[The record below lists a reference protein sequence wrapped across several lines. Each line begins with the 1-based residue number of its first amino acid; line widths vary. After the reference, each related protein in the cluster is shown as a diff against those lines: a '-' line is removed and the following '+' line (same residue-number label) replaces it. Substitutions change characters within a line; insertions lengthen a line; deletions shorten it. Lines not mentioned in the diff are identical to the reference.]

1 MLQYGTSSDRRVLM
15 VQLTRREPVPVY
27 RIVNEDGHPIGRV
40 VDPVMPPRIRLG
52 GETVLL
58 VR

>member
-1 MLQYGTSSDRRVLM
+1 M
-15 VQLTRREPVPVY
+15 VQLTRREPVPEY

-40 VDPVMPPRIRLG
+40 VDPIMPPRIALG

>member
-1 MLQYGTSSDRRVLM
+1 M
-15 VQLTRREPVPVY
+15 VQLLRRDPTPEY
-27 RIVNEDGHPIGRV
+27 RILDNQGRPIGRV
-40 VDPVMPPRIRLG
+40 IEPAAPIRMGMG

>member
-1 MLQYGTSSDRRVLM
+1 M
-15 VQLTRREPVPVY
+15 VQLTRHDPVPEY
-27 RIVNEDGHPIGRV
+27 RITNEDGQPIGRV
-40 VDPVMPPRIRLG
+40 VDPAMPPRIRLG

>member
-1 MLQYGTSSDRRVLM
+1 MLQSGTSSDRRMLM
-15 VQLTRREPVPVY
+15 VQLTRREPVPEY

-40 VDPVMPPRIRLG
+40 VDPVMLPRIRLG

>member
-1 MLQYGTSSDRRVLM
+1 M
-15 VQLTRREPVPVY
+15 VQPLRREPVPEY
-27 RIVNEDGHPIGRV
+27 PILDHDGRPIGRV
-40 VDPVMPPRIRLG
+40 IEPAAPIRMGMG

>member
-1 MLQYGTSSDRRVLM
+1 M
-15 VQLTRREPVPVY
+15 VQLMRREPVPEY
-27 RIVNEDGHPIGRV
+27 RVLDGQGRPIGRV
-40 VDPVMPPRIRLG
+40 IDPAAPIRMGMG

>member
-1 MLQYGTSSDRRVLM
+1 M
-15 VQLTRREPVPVY
+15 VQLTRHEPVPEY
-27 RIVNEDGHPIGRV
+27 RIVNEGLAADRTGGGPGHAAAYQTR
-40 VDPVMPPRIRLG
+40 

>member
-1 MLQYGTSSDRRVLM
+1 M
-15 VQLTRREPVPVY
+15 VQLTRHEPVPEY
-27 RIVNEDGHPIGRV
+27 RIMNEAGQPIGRV
-40 VDPVMPPRIRLG
+40 VDPVRPPRIRLG

>member
-1 MLQYGTSSDRRVLM
+1 MLHTETSTAGEDPM
-15 VQLTRREPVPVY
+15 VQLTRHEPVPEY
-27 RIVNEDGHPIGRV
+27 RIMNEAGQPIGRV
-40 VDPVMPPRIRLG
+40 VDPVRPPRIRLG

>member
-1 MLQYGTSSDRRVLM
+1 MLQYGTSSDRRVVM
-15 VQLTRREPVPVY
+15 VQVTGREPEPVY

>member
-1 MLQYGTSSDRRVLM
+1 M
-15 VQLTRREPVPVY
+15 VQLMRREPVPEY
-27 RIVNEDGHPIGRV
+27 RILDGQGRPIGRV
-40 VDPVMPPRIRLG
+40 IDPAAPIRMGMG

>member
-1 MLQYGTSSDRRVLM
+1 MLQYGTSSDRRVVM
-15 VQLTRREPVPVY
+15 VVTRREPVPVY
-27 RIVNEDGHPIGRV
+27 RIVNEDGDPIGRV
-40 VDPVMPPRIRLG
+40 VDPVMPPRIRVG

>member
-1 MLQYGTSSDRRVLM
+1 MLQCGTSSDRRMLM
-15 VQLTRREPVPVY
+15 MQLTRQEPVPVY

>member
-1 MLQYGTSSDRRVLM
+1 MVM
-15 VQLTRREPVPVY
+15 VQVMWREPVPVY
-27 RIVNEDGHPIGRV
+27 RIVNEDGRPIGRV

>member
-1 MLQYGTSSDRRVLM
+1 M
-15 VQLTRREPVPVY
+15 VQLTRHEPVPEY
-27 RIVNEDGHPIGRV
+27 RILDGRGKPIGWV
-40 VDPVMPPRIRLG
+40 IDPAAPPRMALG

>member
-1 MLQYGTSSDRRVLM
+1 M
-15 VQLTRREPVPVY
+15 VQLLRQGPVPEY
-27 RIVNEDGHPIGRV
+27 RILDYQGQPIGRV
-40 VDPVMPPRIRLG
+40 IEPVAPIRMGIG

>member
-1 MLQYGTSSDRRVLM
+1 M
-15 VQLTRREPVPVY
+15 VQLLRREPVPEY
-27 RIVNEDGHPIGRV
+27 RIFDREGRPIGRV
-40 VDPVMPPRIRLG
+40 LEPAAPIRMGMG

>member
-1 MLQYGTSSDRRVLM
+1 M
-15 VQLTRREPVPVY
+15 VQLMRREPVPEY
-27 RIVNEDGHPIGRV
+27 RILDGQGRAIGRV
-40 VDPVMPPRIRLG
+40 IEPAGPVRVGLG

>member
-1 MLQYGTSSDRRVLM
+1 M
-15 VQLTRREPVPVY
+15 VQLTQYAPVPEY
-27 RIVNEDGHPIGRV
+27 RIMNEEGQPIGRV
-40 VDPVMPPRIRLG
+40 VDPGMPPRIRLG

>member
-1 MLQYGTSSDRRVLM
+1 MLQTETSTAGDNPM
-15 VQLTRREPVPVY
+15 VQLTRHEPVPEY
-27 RIVNEDGHPIGRV
+27 RIMNEDGQPIGRV
-40 VDPVMPPRIRLG
+40 VDPAMPPRIRLG

>member
-1 MLQYGTSSDRRVLM
+1 MLQYGTSSEWRVVM
-15 VQLTRREPVPVY
+15 VQVTRREPVPVY

-40 VDPVMPPRIRLG
+40 VDPVMPPRIHLG

>member
-1 MLQYGTSSDRRVLM
+1 M
-15 VQLTRREPVPVY
+15 VQLLRPDPGAQY
-27 RIVNEDGHPIGRV
+27 RILDEHGRPIGRV
-40 VDPVMPPRIRLG
+40 IEPATPIRIGMG

>member
-1 MLQYGTSSDRRVLM
+1 MLQPETSMAGREGM
-15 VQLTRREPVPVY
+15 VQLTRYAPVPEY
-27 RIVNEDGHPIGRV
+27 RIMNEEGQPIGRV
-40 VDPVMPPRIRLG
+40 VDPAMPPRIKLG

>member
-1 MLQYGTSSDRRVLM
+1 M
-15 VQLTRREPVPVY
+15 VQLLRRDPVPEY
-27 RIVNEDGHPIGRV
+27 RILDNRGQPIGRV
-40 VDPVMPPRIRLG
+40 IEPVAPLRMGLG